1 MTIAE
6 ACRRK
11 AVLARFLNTCRR
23 SAAGGRFAGQLRC
36 RERERSSSGQTRSKQ
51 PLPTDWIFTPRS
63 NSKASVRLILV
74 PDAGGSVS
82 AFRDWDERLPTV
94 NVGCVQLPGR
104 GDRLHERPVESVQEA
119 ARHIADDIGVGTGS
133 PTVLFGH
140 GLGALIA
147 FETARRLQARHW
159 PMLALFVSGQGG
171 PALGPL
177 SPMVSDLPF
186 DQLVVEL
193 RRRHVLPS
201 ELLSDPDAM
210 RLVLHVIR
218 ADVAIAE
225 EYRYEP
231 AHPLGCPIVACDAPA
246 DPHASRS
253 GLEAWKQETT
263 ARFSIHRFGG
273 DRSYIHRER
282 EALTGLIRNHVSV
295 MMGALARSAP
305 IPK

>member
-1 MTIAE
+1 M
-6 ACRRK
+6 
-11 AVLARFLNTCRR
+11 
-23 SAAGGRFAGQLRC
+23 
-36 RERERSSSGQTRSKQ
+36 
-51 PLPTDWIFTPRS
+51 PTDWIFTPRP

-74 PDAGGSVS
+74 PEAGGSVS
-82 AFRDWDERLPTV
+82 AFRDWSDRLPAV

-119 ARHIADDIGVGTGS
+119 ARHIADDIGAGTGC

-147 FETARRLQARHW
+147 FETARRLEARRW
-159 PMLALFVSGQGG
+159 PTLALFVSGQAG
-171 PALGPL
+171 PALGTLAPRL
-177 SPMVSDLPF
+177 SDLPF
-186 DQLVVEL
+186 EQLVVEL
-193 RRRHVLPS
+193 RQRQVLAP

-225 EYRYEP
+225 GYRYQP
-231 AHPLGCPIVACDAPA
+231 AHPLACPIVACDAPA
-246 DPHASRS
+246 DAHASRS
-253 GLEAWKQETT
+253 ALEEWKQETT

-282 EALTGLIRNHVSV
+282 EALTALIRNHVSV

-305 IPK
+305 VPR

>member
-1 MTIAE
+1 MSSRLGWRALCWP
-6 ACRRK
+6 AQVVR
-11 AVLARFLNTCRR
+11 ARADT
-23 SAAGGRFAGQLRC
+23 
-36 RERERSSSGQTRSKQ
+36 SSGHNRSHQ
-51 PLPTDWIFTPRS
+51 PLPTDWIFTPRP

-82 AFRDWDERLPTV
+82 AFRDWSERLPAV

-104 GDRLHERPVESVQEA
+104 GDRVHERPVESVQEA
-119 ARHIADDIGVGTGS
+119 ARHIADAIGAGTGS

-159 PMLALFVSGQGG
+159 PMLALFVSGRAG
-171 PALGPL
+171 PAVGPPAPRL
-177 SPMVSDLPF
+177 SDLPF

-193 RRRHVLPS
+193 RQRHVLPS
-201 ELLSDPDAM
+201 ELLSNPDAM

-253 GLEAWKQETT
+253 GVEDWKQETT

-282 EALTGLIRNHVSV
+282 EALTALIRNHVSV

-305 IPK
+305 MPR